1 MRFYYNIIVLTLITL
16 IVVFIAGKIITGN
29 SYYKFKAKVIE
40 VIDGDTVK
48 IETGETIRLLGI
60 DAPETN
66 HPDLPEQKFGK
77 EAKKYLSDRILN
89 KICFF
94 EYDKNNKYDVYNRIL
109 AFVYLDGNLINAE
122 MIKNGYAYVYLKSK
136 NKKTNEF
143 LMLEDVA
150 RKQKKGL
157 WEFLSGKERI
167 NE

>member
-1 MRFYYNIIVLTLITL
+1 MRFYYTVLITTSVAL
-16 IVVFIAGKIITGN
+16 AGIFITGRIITD
-29 SYYKFKAKVIE
+29 SYDKFKSKVIE

-48 IETGETIRLLGI
+48 IEDGSLIRLLGI

-66 HPDLPEQKFGK
+66 HPDLSPQRFGE
-77 EAKKYLSDRILN
+77 EAKEYLKKRILN
-89 KICFF
+89 KVCIF
-94 EYDKNNKYDVYNRIL
+94 EYDKNNKFDIYNRIL
-109 AFVYLDGNLINAE
+109 AFVYLDGKLINAE

-157 WEFLSGKERI
+157 WSLSIERSI
-167 NE
+167 KDE